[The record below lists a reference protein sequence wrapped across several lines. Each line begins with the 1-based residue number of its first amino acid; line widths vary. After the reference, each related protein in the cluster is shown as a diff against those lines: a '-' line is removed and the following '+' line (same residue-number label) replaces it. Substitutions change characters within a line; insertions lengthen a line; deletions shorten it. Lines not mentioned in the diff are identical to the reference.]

1 MNKKYNHFA
10 WAVMLFGFILRLV
23 YVQFYHPIHFSLYSD
38 MENYVSVADMILKS
52 DWRVTH
58 FFQPIGF
65 PYLLTILKTYT
76 ANWTTTL
83 GWIHILTSTLSLY
96 FIWKLSKEM
105 LNEKMALVVL
115 GISAIHLPWII
126 FTGFAL
132 TENLF
137 IFFLSALAWMNLKL
151 WREEKVRNAGF
162 WAFLFLMAFLMKGTH
177 IFLAPLVVITLLF
190 NRSRLAFLKAVII
203 TFIIAIGLLGHGLLT
218 QSKIGRFQLSASAGG
233 LNFVEGKCPIK
244 NNADSAGYSW
254 FSPLYF
260 QLGLDQKKYWD
271 HPFTDSKYFMQEG
284 FKCIKNNPL
293 VLIQSLEGI
302 PFLFTGNTLWPANQL
317 KLAPLLR
324 FYELFFAIFCY
335 VGLAVYAHFFIRTKK
350 NNQDFFVW
358 VLPVLSLF
366 VCVYIFKSEI
376 RFRIPFDLWIIPV
389 AVKGWFQ
396 LWSSKIT

>member
-1 MNKKYNHFA
+1 MNKKNTHIA
-10 WAVMLFGFILRLV
+10 WALILLGFIIRLAH
-23 YVQFYHPIHFSLYSD
+23 VQFFHPIHLSLYSD
-38 MENYVSVADMILKS
+38 MGNYVSVADMILKN

-76 ANWTTTL
+76 TNWTAML

-96 FIWKLSKEM
+96 CIWKLTKEM
-105 LNEKMALVVL
+105 LSEKMSLVVL

-137 IFFLSALAWMNLKL
+137 IFFLSALAWMSPKL
-151 WREEKVRNAGF
+151 WREEKLRYAGF
-162 WAFLFLMAFLMKGTH
+162 WALLFLMAFLMKGTH

-190 NRSRLAFLKAVII
+190 NRSRTASSKAVII
-203 TFIIAIGLLGHGLLT
+203 TFIIALGLLGHGLLT
-218 QSKIGRFQLSASAGG
+218 QSKIGRFQMSASAGG

-260 QLGLDQKKYWD
+260 QLGLNQKKHWD

-324 FYELFFAIFCY
+324 FYELFFAIFCF
-335 VGLAVYAHFFIRTKK
+335 VGLIVYARFFMKTKK

-389 AVKGWFQ
+389 AVKGWFK
-396 LWSSKIT
+396 LWSSKII